1 LTSQWGRD
9 SGFPA
14 GGKRG
19 GGPLR
24 AVFLILALVAG
35 AAGGYAGFR
44 YSQADTGAALDQA
57 RLQIGAL
64 NATIARQAG
73 ELDAMAERLAAS
85 SRQAPS
91 QESSEVDTITRERDV
106 LAAENQKLQ
115 AELAALDAERD
126 AGDQAAGAE
135 KQRLGAELARLQ
147 TEVVPDLTAERDR
160 LQRKTTVMLE
170 DQATLKAR
178 IKAAADR
185 NAADAATIADLQS
198 RLAETERDLSALQ
211 TKLAAEQSR
220 QTEAQTLDTATTTGN
235 QIPAPVPVAEEDAGT
250 SPADAG
256 LQDAPGMAPRDPDAV
271 ARALQA
277 APGLAP
283 LTERERQQLTS
294 KLAAGECV
302 TDALAAVF
310 DRIPILTLRN
320 LIRDLN
326 SDC

>member
-1 LTSQWGRD
+1 MTSQWGRD

-14 GGKRG
+14 SSKRG
-19 GGPLR
+19 SGLLR
-24 AVFLILALVAG
+24 AVVLILALAAG

-44 YSQADTGAALDQA
+44 YSHPDDGAALDLA
-57 RLQIGAL
+57 RAQIDEL

-73 ELDAMAERLAAS
+73 ELDVMAERLAAS

-91 QESSEVDTITRERDV
+91 PENTAVDAVTRERDV
-106 LAAENQKLQ
+106 LAAENQKFQ
-115 AELAALDAERD
+115 AELAALEAERD

-135 KQRLGAELARLQ
+135 KQRLEAELARLQ

-198 RLAETERDLSALQ
+198 RLAEAERDLSVLQ

-235 QIPAPVPVAEEDAGT
+235 QTPVPVAEEDAGT
-250 SPADAG
+250 PPADVG

-283 LTERERQQLTS
+283 LTGRERQQLTIM
-294 KLAAGECV
+294 LAAGECV

>member
-24 AVFLILALVAG
+24 AVVLILVLVAG

-57 RLQIGAL
+57 RLQIGEL
-64 NATIARQAG
+64 NAMIARQAG

-91 QESSEVDTITRERDV
+91 QESAEVDTITRERDV

-115 AELAALDAERD
+115 AELAALEAERD

-135 KQRLGAELARLQ
+135 KQRLEAELARLQ

-198 RLAETERDLSALQ
+198 RLAETERYLSVLQ
-211 TKLAAEQSR
+211 TELAAEQSR
-220 QTEAQTLDTATTTGN
+220 QTEAQTLDTATTNEN
-235 QIPAPVPVAEEDAGT
+235 QIPAQLAEEGAGT
-250 SPADAG
+250 PPADLG
-256 LQDAPGMAPRDPDAV
+256 LQDAPDLAPRDPDAV

-283 LTERERQQLTS
+283 LTGRERQQLTS
-294 KLAAGECV
+294 MLAAGECV